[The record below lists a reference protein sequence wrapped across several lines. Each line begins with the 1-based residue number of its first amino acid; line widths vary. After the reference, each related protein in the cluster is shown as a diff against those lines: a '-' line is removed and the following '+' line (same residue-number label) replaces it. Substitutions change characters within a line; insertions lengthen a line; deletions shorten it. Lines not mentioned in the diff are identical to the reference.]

1 MSDLKAAINAKDTTP
16 TAGGQVP
23 TAPETPKAAA
33 PAAAPS
39 SPLASFKNM
48 LEQMKPALNQAL
60 PKHINPERMSRI
72 ILTTFTQNPLL
83 LQCTR
88 ESVIGS
94 ILVSAQL
101 GLEIGQGTG
110 EAYLVPFKRKG
121 KNGSPDFYECVLIA
135 GYQGYIKL
143 ARQSGEIKSIFADAV
158 HVGDDFTWKR
168 SLDGDIFEHTPKFE
182 SEEITHFY
190 ALATF
195 KSGGHA
201 LVCWPYA
208 KVIAHALKHSKET
221 DWNTKAKVLPKMW
234 RDNLE
239 PMGCKTMIR
248 QLWKWLPRS
257 PEMQRAQEMDGAAIH
272 ANAKTGEIMDL
283 LPTPHNDD
291 YNEPEELQIDQET
304 GEVING

>member
-16 TAGGQVP
+16 TTGGEVP
-23 TAPETPKAAA
+23 TQAPAA
-33 PAAAPS
+33 PAAEPKTQAPVT
-39 SPLASFKNM
+39 SPIASFKNM

-110 EAYLVPFKRKG
+110 EAYLVPFKRSPKG
-121 KNGSPDFYECVLIA
+121 AAPYYECVLIA

-158 HVGDDFTWKR
+158 HAGDDFVWKR
-168 SLDGDIFEHTPKFE
+168 SLDGDVFEHTPKYE

-208 KVIAHALKHSKET
+208 KVIAHALKHSKEK
-221 DWNTKAKVLPKMW
+221 DWNAPNKPTILPKMW
-234 RDNLE
+234 RDNTE
-239 PMGCKTMIR
+239 AMGCKTMIR
-248 QLWKWLPRS
+248 QLFKWLPRS
-257 PEMQRAQEMDGAAIH
+257 PEMQRAQEIDGAAIN
-272 ANAKTGEIMDL
+272 ANAKTGEIMEL
-283 LPTPHNDD
+283 LPTTHSED
-291 YNEPEELQIDQET
+291 YAEQVDQET